1 MGQGGVIRDILLDH
15 REQLVQSEI
24 EKGVITFMYP
34 LVIIIFKP
42 LKFPR
47 FYGLAE
53 EEIPLSIASKSAPLW
68 GTMFH
73 YQQYTLTPG
82 YVFTLNKGQ
91 GQTSGSMIVDL

>member
-1 MGQGGVIRDILLDH
+1 MKAMMTMNISTEADFSNRTRGVIRDILLDH

-47 FYGLAE
+47 FDELAE
-53 EEIPLSIASKSAPLW
+53 EEISLSIASKSAPLW

-73 YQQYTLTPG
+73 Y
-82 YVFTLNKGQ
+82 
-91 GQTSGSMIVDL
+91 